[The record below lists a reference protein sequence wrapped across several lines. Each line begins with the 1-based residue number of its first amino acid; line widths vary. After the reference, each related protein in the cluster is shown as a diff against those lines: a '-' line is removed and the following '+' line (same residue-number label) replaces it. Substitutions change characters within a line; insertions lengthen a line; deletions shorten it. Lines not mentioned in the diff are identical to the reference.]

1 MSDSVSST
9 TRPSDL
15 KHNENERQREKTN
28 GCDLVDCDLVD
39 CDLVD
44 CDLADRTDRIL
55 ADRALVD
62 ISMLRF
68 SEAPE
73 FDMNIHA

>member
-44 CDLADRTDRIL
+44 CDLADRTDR
-55 ADRALVD
+55 ALVD
-62 ISMLRF
+62 ISMSRF

-73 FDMNIHA
+73 FEMNIHA